1 MAVLEKGK
9 VAGAHQLSGAVMNPS
24 AIREL
29 FPDDDSWPHYGEV
42 EGERVYFMLNQEAR
56 DPAEARCRRRSATTA
71 TTSSRSPSS
80 TAGWPRR
87 PRRRAR
93 TSCPRPSAQKLL
105 VEDGVVRRRPHRR
118 QGPRQGGRREGQ
130 LRARLRRHRQG
141 DRARR
146 GLLGP
151 PDRRRAEGPRPRGE
165 GPAGVGARRQ
175 GGVGGRAA
183 ARQGHPHARLAAA
196 PAGQVQGVRR
206 LVDLRHEPRGRGPNA
221 SRSASSSGST
231 GPTRGSRPTTCCR
244 SSSCTRSCARSSR
257 AASAWAGARR
267 RSPRAATGRCPRCT
281 RPAWSIC
288 GDAGGMV
295 NVPRAEG
302 HPLRDQV
309 RDARGGDD
317 LPRS

>member
-42 EGERVYFMLNQEAR
+42 ERRARVLHAQQEAR
-56 DPAEARCRRRSATTA
+56 DPAGPDPAAVPQPRQLRHLGRRAQPLAGREGRGGGRVHPHRDRRREAAGRGRQRASA
-71 TTSSRSPSS
+71 S
-80 TAGWPRR
+80 
-87 PRRRAR
+87 AR
-93 TSCPRPSAQKLL
+93 GDKGRDK
-105 VEDGVVRRRPHRR
+105 E
-118 QGPRQGGRREGQ
+118 GGREGQ

-151 PDRRRAEGPRPRGE
+151 PHRRRAEGPRPRGE

-206 LVDLRHEPRGRGPNA
+206 LVDLPHEPRGRDA
-221 SRSASSSGST
+221 ARLD
-231 GPTRGSRPTTCCR
+231 RLRRRPR
-244 SSSCTRSCARSSR
+244 LGRR
-257 AASAWAGARR
+257 AAVPARPAPGVQAAPAGAQDPRGRQARGLGREGDPRGRLLGDAHAARARDADRR
-267 RSPRAATGRCPRCT
+267 RLRRHGQ
-281 RPAWSIC
+281 
-288 GDAGGMV
+288 
-295 NVPRAEG
+295 RAEAQG
-302 HPLRDQV
+302 RPLRDQV
-309 RDARGGDD
+309 RDAGGGDD